1 VTPSRKIP
9 TIYLVTTQPQGVLL
23 RHSVLIFNF
32 GNFGNPGSPASPILA
47 CWGGIPAIFGN
58 LQLFSACS
66 VPPRFKGFG
75 FLFGQS
81 FGSAIISVNQR

>member
-9 TIYLVTTQPQGVLL
+9 IYLVTTQSQGILL
-23 RHSVLIFNF
+23 RHSVCSQFWQFWQSGVPGKPDF
-32 GNFGNPGSPASPILA
+32 GLLGWNSGD
-47 CWGGIPAIFGN
+47 FGN